1 MRGLSAAPIRPACR
15 PMRRAHTADG
25 LPRYVQAHTRGSNN
39 LADLSD
45 KLSIQTKTIIW
56 NLRIPKSRTSKDM
69 SDELRKALPDIEEF
83 EKITGI

>member
-1 MRGLSAAPIRPACR
+1 
-15 PMRRAHTADG
+15 
-25 LPRYVQAHTRGSNN
+25 VQAHTRGSNN
-39 LADLSD
+39 LADLSA

-83 EKITGI
+83 EKITRI